1 MANLK
6 NTTIRGTGTFSA
18 TVLHGNAT
26 TATKILDES
35 LGSQVSLASLDYGFY
50 SYDPTTAGNIEFTDL
65 PDNLKNKNFYLEV
78 FCNAYTYKNITS
90 EDNESHFNEGIYK
103 TLFLHIENTIDIF
116 NTETGEIE
124 SKTLPLIYIRN
135 GNTTDR
141 NFWLQGYAAVHLSA
155 LNHGHYVINGFDM
168 NDSESETYTITA
180 RNIAAN
186 TQLVVND
193 TTILKA
199 GESTQVPK
207 GSRVKLYAQS
217 TNTGAVPQSNV
228 IMNVEDDISGGGTE
242 VSSSTNEKLFF
253 VTPGSQLTIS
263 TVVDEYYKLDSLTV
277 DNISGSSHTI
287 DSAKKRYEVVAVVS
301 ENTAM
306 VDITQPDVGATIHVE
321 VDGVDH
327 TDDFQTLVG
336 KEATVTIVA
345 EEGYNITSIM
355 WNGQS
360 ISSGSKVT
368 IQAGTNTAS
377 VTAVIQRFNVNITQP
392 EGGTITA
399 TVGAEEYTNTFTVD
413 YGTQVKFTV
422 TPEPGYTLNNLMF
435 GSVAINN
442 GSTMSIVANVA
453 ITAKLTLNKYTVTIT
468 QPDNGEVVANAN
480 GTNNTSN
487 FEVDYGTTV
496 TITATSE
503 TGYEYAS
510 ITVDGEDIKAELPYS
525 YVVRANSFIVGTTQP
540 VGYMV
545 TITQPENGEIKVTYK
560 GEEYKQ
566 SFEGDYNENITI
578 NVTAPQGYEIG
589 EIKLNGSIISN
600 GSTHTITGSVTIT
613 AEITQIMIVVTTT
626 RMDSNNAYS
635 MNSHTI
641 TVVYNGTSYNNPQGG
656 SLKVPYGST
665 ITVRINDVTGYNIKS
680 FKYDGDINFSS
691 PQSLTTNYDN
701 QIVITGN
708 EFLQYRWIQI
718 RAVCDRKWY
727 SFTLNE
733 GIGIDFSVRASTPA
747 DSVLSTDRPTNDT
760 DTVKYY
766 PYGSMVTVT
775 ANTKPGVGIVS
786 IMKTLTQDG
795 SQPEESNIYNANG
808 HIDDIMVYGTIAITP
823 NTQAVNNA
831 ELTVSKNS
839 GVVLTLTP
847 IDTAGILFGDDDPI
861 TIGSSTTNSKYDV
874 YSGTYSLSVTP
885 DENYKVTSVIING
898 STVNT
903 GDVKVPT
910 SYTFTMNAGIYNTI
924 SVVAALDTVTLQ
936 VTKPDNANVTIN
948 DASVSTGSYTY
959 NAGTTLNIRVQPKT
973 NYQIDSVLWN
983 GSPLTATE
991 TIMLRSITVNQPEH
1005 GQIELT
1011 CAEAGLDKEVGT
1023 YFTLLDGMQ
1032 YKLELVPDSGYTVDH
1047 LDVSPAE
1054 NQSSTVGAYEYQ
1066 VVINSNSTLVV
1077 NASLA
1082 QYKLVVDKNQADSV
1096 FKVSINGVDA
1106 TDTTYTYDAGTEINL
1121 LVTPVANVNIADV
1134 KLDGVSLEAS
1144 PIYYRQL
1151 NITQPENGEI
1161 QVTCAA
1167 MGLNKAVG
1175 NHFNIIE
1182 GSAVTIEAVA
1192 DDGYTVNNLDVSP
1205 TTPAPTPI
1213 LYANQYTFTMTGNH
1227 TLTFELT
1234 VDVSITQPE
1243 NGRIEF
1249 TCAAIGVTKGTGTSY
1264 TAPYGSQY
1272 TVEAIANS
1280 GYEVSNLD
1288 VTKVPLK

>member
-65 PDNLKNKNFYLEV
+65 PDSLKNKNFYLEV
-78 FCNAYTYKNITS
+78 FCNSYNRKDHTS
-90 EDNESHFNEGIYK
+90 EDNDGMFNNGTYK
-103 TLFLHIENTIDIF
+103 TIFLHIENAIDIF

-124 SKTLPLIYIRN
+124 SKTLPLIYIMS
-135 GNTTDR
+135 GAKTDR
-141 NFWLQGYAAVHLSA
+141 SFWLQGYAAVHLSA

-217 TNTGAVPQSNV
+217 TNTGIVPQSNV

-263 TVVDEYYKLDSLTV
+263 AVADEYYKLDSLTV

-321 VDGVDH
+321 VDGIDH

-399 TVGAEEYTNTFTVD
+399 TVGEEEHTNTFTVD

-589 EIKLNGSIISN
+589 EIKLNGSTISN
-600 GSTHTITGSVTIT
+600 GSTHAITGSVTIT
-613 AEITQIMIVVTTT
+613 AEITRIMIYVYVSTPDLETIKVTHDGTMVT
-626 RMDSNNAYS
+626 NPSQTSFPVPWGDSVTIRMENIDGF
-635 MNSHTI
+635 
-641 TVVYNGTSYNNPQGG
+641 TVNDFYYEASTGAGNG
-656 SLKVPYGST
+656 
-665 ITVRINDVTGYNIKS
+665 VRIGTLSVGKDNSITLNDTRLLTNRYVELVAEYTRN
-680 FKYDGDINFSS
+680 KYTVSI
-691 PQSLTTNYDN
+691 TN
-701 QIVITGN
+701 Q
-708 EFLQYRWIQI
+708 
-718 RAVCDRKWY
+718 
-727 SFTLNE
+727 NE
-733 GIGIDFSVRASTPA
+733 GITTSVVAITTPSEYISGSLGANEFWFGTTVRFTTTVNDGITFNSITIDGTAYNSSSDTNRTFTIPSHNVQVTNSATLNAYTLNVQSIGNATAVITPISTAYRYFNGGSEPSA
-747 DSVLSTDRPTNDT
+747 MTITSTGNQSANL
-760 DTVKYY
+760 Y
-766 PYGSMVTVT
+766 YGSYRI
-775 ANTKPGVGIVS
+775 N
-786 IMKTLTQDG
+786 
-795 SQPEESNIYNANG
+795 
-808 HIDDIMVYGTIAITP
+808 
-823 NTQAVNNA
+823 
-831 ELTVSKNS
+831 
-839 GVVLTLTP
+839 
-847 IDTAGILFGDDDPI
+847 F
-861 TIGSSTTNSKYDV
+861 
-874 YSGTYSLSVTP
+874 TP
-885 DENYKVTSVIING
+885 DENYKITSSSFNSTTITSGRTVTVTGN
-898 STVNT
+898 STLAI
-903 GDVKVPT
+903 
-910 SYTFTMNAGIYNTI
+910 YT
-924 SVVAALDTVTLQ
+924 ALDTVTLQ

-1082 QYKLVVDKNQADSV
+1082 QYQLVVDKNQADSV

-1106 TDTTYTYDAGTEINL
+1106 TDTTYTYDAGTEITL
-1121 LVTPVANVNIADV
+1121 LVSPVANVNIADV

-1192 DDGYTVNNLDVSP
+1192 EDGYTVNNLDVSP

-1272 TVEAIANS
+1272 TVQAIANS

>member
-50 SYDPTTAGNIEFTDL
+50 SYDPATAGNIEFTDL

-78 FCNAYTYKNITS
+78 FCNAYNYKNITS
-90 EDNESHFNEGIYK
+90 EDNDSFFNEGIHK
-103 TLFLHIENTIDIF
+103 TIFLHIENTIDIF

-135 GNTTDR
+135 GNDTDR

-193 TTILKA
+193 TTILTA

-228 IMNVEDDISGGGTE
+228 IMNVEDDISGGSTE

-399 TVGAEEYTNTFTVD
+399 TVGDEEHTNTFTVD

-525 YVVRANSFIVGTTQP
+525 YVVRTNSFIVGTTQP

-589 EIKLNGSIISN
+589 EIKLNGSTISN
-600 GSTHTITGSVTIT
+600 GSTHAITGSVTIT
-613 AEITQIMIVVTTT
+613 AEVTRIMVYVYVSNPDLETIQVNHGSDT
-626 RMDSNNAYS
+626 RTNPTMTSFPVPWGDS
-635 MNSHTI
+635 I
-641 TVVYNGTSYNNPQGG
+641 TVTMNAIDGFTINTFGYRSYTGAG
-656 SLKVPYGST
+656 YGSVSENL
-665 ITVRINDVTGYNIKS
+665 TVG
-680 FKYDGDINFSS
+680 
-691 PQSLTTNYDN
+691 QTNT
-701 QIVITGN
+701 IVINNTD
-708 EFLQYRWIQI
+708 FL
-718 RAVCDRKWY
+718 
-727 SFTLNE
+727 
-733 GIGIDFSVRASTPA
+733 
-747 DSVLSTDRPTNDT
+747 TNRFLRIYT
-760 DTVKYY
+760 TYTRNKY
-766 PYGSMVTVT
+766 TVT
-775 ANTKPGVGIVS
+775 ATDQNNGVNTSITATSTPITYINGTLGANEYWYGTELRIVS
-786 IMKTLTQDG
+786 VTQYG
-795 SQPEESNIYNANG
+795 ITFNNMTIVQNSQSSTVNAPSTSITVEGNT
-808 HIDDIMVYGTIAITP
+808 TITNSISLNSYP
-823 NTQAVNNA
+823 
-831 ELTVSKNS
+831 LTVGSIGNAT
-839 GVVLTLTP
+839 VVLTP
-847 IDTAGILFGDDDPI
+847 IQTAYRYFNNDNEPTAMTI
-861 TIGSSTTNSKYDV
+861 TSTGVQSGRLY
-874 YSGTYSLSVTP
+874 YGTYQISITP
-885 DENYKVTSVIING
+885 DENYKITSSTFNSTSVSNG
-898 STVNT
+898 ST
-903 GDVKVPT
+903 
-910 SYTFTMNAGIYNTI
+910 I
-924 SVVAALDTVTLQ
+924 SVTSNSTMSISTELDTVTLQ

-948 DASVSTGSYTY
+948 DVSVSTGSYTY

-1082 QYKLVVDKNQADSV
+1082 QYQLVVDKNQGDNV

-1106 TDTTYTYDAGTEINL
+1106 TDTTYTYDAGTEITL
-1121 LVTPVANVNIADV
+1121 LVSPVANVNIADV

-1192 DDGYTVNNLDVSP
+1192 DEGYTVNNLDVSP